1 MLLIKSFALSTLL
14 TWALLVGLVSTTPVN
29 CLCGPNQHLG
39 HAVHPLLP
47 HDHPNTPASPDLADD
62 LAFDSQ
68 TALSAVHGELLSL
81 AADVVG
87 LDVNPLAGRDR
98 LTATR
103 FGQPP
108 SADRPAEHL
117 AAPPTNPPRLSRLFS

>member
-39 HAVHPLLP
+39 HAVHPRLP

-68 TALSAVHGELLSL
+68 TALSAVHGELLSF

-87 LDVNPLAGRDR
+87 LGFASLAGGDR
-98 LTATR
+98 LVATR
-103 FGQPP
+103 FGRSP
-108 SADRPAEHL
+108 SADRPTEHF
-117 AAPPTNPPRLSRLFS
+117 AAPPTDPPRPSRLFS